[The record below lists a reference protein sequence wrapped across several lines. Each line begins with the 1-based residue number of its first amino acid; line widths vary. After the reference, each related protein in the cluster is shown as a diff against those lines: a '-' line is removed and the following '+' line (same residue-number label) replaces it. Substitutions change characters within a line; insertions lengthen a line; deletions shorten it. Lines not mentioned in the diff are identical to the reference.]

1 MPYDE
6 GKMLEVLN
14 GLAEKYE
21 DTKIYSKEE
30 WSDRNEKVG
39 NGSTFTLICEGPL
52 YESLNRLGELPRYS
66 FRLRPLDVERLNKV
80 AREHGF
86 WWDRGFD
93 WSYHFYRI

>member
-1 MPYDE
+1 MKLMPYDE

-30 WSDRNEKVG
+30 WADRNEKVG

-52 YESLNRLGELPRYS
+52 YELLNGYIPAGKDDM
-66 FRLRPLDVERLNKV
+66 DVDRLNKV
-80 AREHGF
+80 AKEHGF